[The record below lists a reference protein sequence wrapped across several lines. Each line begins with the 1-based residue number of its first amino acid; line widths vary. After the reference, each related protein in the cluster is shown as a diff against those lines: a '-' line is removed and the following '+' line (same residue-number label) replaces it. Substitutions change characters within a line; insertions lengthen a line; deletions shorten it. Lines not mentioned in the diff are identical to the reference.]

1 MNKDGFTLVELLA
14 VFVILA
20 IILGLSVV
28 GVNSVIKNSK
38 DGVYKSNINTLKSAA
53 QNYVIDNIDLIN
65 SALIRDDN
73 YSIDFENLKS
83 YINLSSLNAPNGGT
97 CDSSYVIVSKDIVTN
112 KYNYKYQVCLICK
125 DGDNLLYKS
134 SECLE

>member
-1 MNKDGFTLVELLA
+1 MLRVDDKMNKDGFTLVELLA

-83 YINLSSLNAPNGGT
+83 YINL
-97 CDSSYVIVSKDIVTN
+97 
-112 KYNYKYQVCLICK
+112 
-125 DGDNLLYKS
+125 
-134 SECLE
+134 